1 MASSLKE
8 KYCILWDLTTCKS
21 KSITS
26 ISQQIRQRYVS
37 SNCESEFWCF
47 TIKTIKKQKEL
58 EFKND
63 IKIIQKERIT
73 ELYTILTRKINSF
86 ISKSVNDKFM
96 PKVILISEAQNLTS
110 IIEDMKSCAHILLI
124 YGENAPKELIR
135 LAPNKIPFESLEL
148 FAQNNND
155 SNNCL
160 SSTISI
166 DVENYSSNDSKVKSK
181 SKSIKNC

>member
-1 MASSLKE
+1 MASNLKE
-8 KYCILWDLTTCKS
+8 KYCILWDLNTCKS

-26 ISQQIRQRYVS
+26 ISQQIRQHYVS

-63 IKIIQKERIT
+63 IKIIQKERII

-86 ISKSVNDKFM
+86 ISKGVNDMFR
-96 PKVILISEAQNLTS
+96 PKVILISGAQNLTR
-110 IIEDMKSCAHILLI
+110 IIDDIKSCADILLI
-124 YGENAPKELIR
+124 YRENASKELIR
-135 LAPNKIPFESLEL
+135 LAPNKIPFENFEL

-155 SNNCL
+155 SNN
-160 SSTISI
+160 SSSSKKSI
-166 DVENYSSNDSKVKSK
+166 DVENYSSNDSKFKSK
-181 SKSIKNC
+181 SKSTKNY

>member
-1 MASSLKE
+1 
-8 KYCILWDLTTCKS
+8 
-21 KSITS
+21 
-26 ISQQIRQRYVS
+26 
-37 SNCESEFWCF
+37 
-47 TIKTIKKQKEL
+47 
-58 EFKND
+58 
-63 IKIIQKERIT
+63 
-73 ELYTILTRKINSF
+73 
-86 ISKSVNDKFM
+86 M